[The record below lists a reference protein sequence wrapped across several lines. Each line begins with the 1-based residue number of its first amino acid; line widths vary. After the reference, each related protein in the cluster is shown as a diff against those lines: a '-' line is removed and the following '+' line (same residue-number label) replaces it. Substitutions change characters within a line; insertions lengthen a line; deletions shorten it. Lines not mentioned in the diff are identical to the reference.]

1 MLISHLEHLL
11 IEHHKSCIIIPIIN
25 QQFNTIPVINVNMTD
40 LNAGDLDFFLKKTED
55 LKLLPNNAGVI
66 GVTTLVTA
74 ERGS

>member
-40 LNAGDLDFFLKKTED
+40 LNAGDLDFFF
-55 LKLLPNNAGVI
+55 LKLRI
-66 GVTTLVTA
+66 
-74 ERGS
+74 